1 MPSRLQASSPLRF
14 AKLFRLRQEDRD
26 RDVRLL
32 TSLNMHLAA
41 LFTKILFLR
50 MPHYRQSPNTTDVN
64 AQSAS
69 IVSLTRHT
77 QLTPYPLIEA
87 PSTTMLATM
96 PCTPFPG
103 RHPHAFEWIIMDHL
117 TTSIVDPADSL
128 ARMISRR
135 RPEKRVAVST
145 YDLEGLM
152 IVLGRELRMVE
163 IVFVEWLVLCWLE
176 IEEGKG

>member
-1 MPSRLQASSPLRF
+1 
-14 AKLFRLRQEDRD
+14 
-26 RDVRLL
+26 
-32 TSLNMHLAA
+32 
-41 LFTKILFLR
+41 
-50 MPHYRQSPNTTDVN
+50 
-64 AQSAS
+64 
-69 IVSLTRHT
+69 
-77 QLTPYPLIEA
+77 
-87 PSTTMLATM
+87 
-96 PCTPFPG
+96 
-103 RHPHAFEWIIMDHL
+103 MDHL